1 MLMLSS
7 RLKDSSVMSLQTGG
21 CIAQVTK
28 AIINPATLDIV
39 AYRLSGKG
47 LESEDLLLLTRDIRE
62 IGNLGL
68 IVDSAD
74 ELVATSDM
82 IKLKD
87 IIKLGFNLLNMP
99 VIDDDKNKLGRIYDY
114 TIDPMDF
121 KIHQIYVKRP
131 LIRSLQTS
139 DLIIN
144 KSQIIEVNNTHIIVN
159 SASLDEKAKPASIA
173 EGFVNPFRK
182 PSAPPAGSN
191 TIKNG

>member
-1 MLMLSS
+1 MLSS
-7 RLKDSSVMSLQTGG
+7 KLKDSPVMSLQTGAR
-21 CIAQVTK
+21 IAQITK
-28 AIINPATLDIV
+28 AIIDPATLDIV
-39 AYRLSGKG
+39 AYRLSGRG

-74 ELVATSDM
+74 ELVAASDM
-82 IKLKD
+82 IKLKGV
-87 IIKLGFNLLNMP
+87 IKLGFNLLNMS
-99 VIDDDKNKLGRIYDY
+99 VIDDNKNKLGRIYDY

-131 LIRSLQTS
+131 LIKSLQTS

-144 KSQIIEVNNTHIIVN
+144 KSQIIEVNNTNIIVS
-159 SASLDEKAKPASIA
+159 SASLDEKAKPAAIA

-182 PSAPPAGSN
+182 PSAPPAGSS
-191 TIKNG
+191 TIRNS